1 MNTVREEFVFL
12 SDWMNR
18 KVFDEAGNKVGKCI
32 DVVAD
37 AVPQYPTIVAFVI
50 LHKNQ
55 KKYYQPDYHDYQR
68 WLQFD
73 KMIIDPRRL
82 NGFQVGEDQF
92 LVRDWLWDRQVVDTS
107 GAKVKRVNDVQI
119 LIGNTAHIIHVDVGF
134 TGFIRRL
141 GFEKIYHNLAK
152 TFRISLNE
160 ELISWKFV
168 APVQTQTTLPLRL
181 TVQVNNLRN
190 LHPAEL
196 ADVLEEL
203 SHQERTQLV
212 RAIGAETAAAALEV
226 ADEEVQKSVIESLTA
241 DESADILEEM
251 ELPSAADVLEVV
263 REDIAEAVL
272 AKVEPETREDISELA
287 AHEEETAGSV
297 MSTDFITCY
306 PEETTQEVLEKV
318 KLLASEIDAFLYI
331 YVVNDANQFIGVVS
345 LRSILSSAPSTTI
358 YDIMHRKIYSV
369 SVNDS
374 LEEVAEL
381 FLTYDFAFCPVVEN
395 GELKGVISL
404 KHAFEELLPYIWKKR
419 HE

>member
-1 MNTVREEFVFL
+1 MPTVVEEFVFL
-12 SDWMNR
+12 SNWMDR
-18 KVFDEAGNKVGKCI
+18 TVFDENGIKIGKLI

-37 AVPQYPTIVAFVI
+37 NSFQYPTIVAIVVREN
-50 LHKNQ
+50 HSN
-55 KKYYQPDYHDYQR
+55 KYYFPSYQDYEK
-68 WLQFD
+68 WL
-73 KMIIDPRRL
+73 KYGKIIIDKRQL
-82 NGFQVGEDQF
+82 NGFQQSDDHFFVK
-92 LVRDWLWDRQVVDTS
+92 DWLWDKQVVDTS

-119 LIGNTAHIIHVDVGF
+119 LIGATSHIIHVDVGF
-134 TGFIRRL
+134 TGFLRRL
-141 GFEKIYHNLAK
+141 GFEKLYRTIGKALHIKIND
-152 TFRISLNE
+152 

-168 APVQTQTTLPLRL
+168 APVPAQSGLPLKL
-181 TVQVNNLRN
+181 TLQVNNLRN

-196 ADVLEEL
+196 AEVLEDL
-203 SHQERTQLV
+203 NHQERTQLV
-212 RAIGAETAAAALEV
+212 RAVGAETAAAALEV

-297 MSTDFITCY
+297 MSTDFITCHI
-306 PEETTQEVLEKV
+306 EDTAGEVLEKV
-318 KLLASEIDAFLYI
+318 KVLAKEIDAFLYI
-331 YVVNDANQFIGVVS
+331 YVLNDSNQFIGVVS
-345 LRSILSSAPSTTI
+345 LRSILSSDPSALI
-358 YDIMHRKIYSV
+358 ADLMHRKIYSV

-381 FLTYDFAFCPVVEN
+381 FLTYDFAFCPVVED

-404 KHAFEELLPYIWKKR
+404 KHAFEELLPYIWKRR
-419 HE
+419 HN